1 MTAVL
6 LSLLFRSLSHTR
18 NPHKLGVPS
27 SEGIVKPASI
37 VLPAHSLV
45 GAVNRQGVNLTKED
59 NMSEGKVLVVDDEAD
74 VRKSVR
80 LILSKAGYDVIEA
93 EDGEVGVS
101 TIKSGDNPFSL
112 DAIICDLNMPKMSG
126 MEAIP
131 YFRSQFPSCPVIVL
145 TGAGSVDRA
154 TTLFKQGVIEF
165 LSKPIDRDKLLGAVK
180 KAVSE
185 GGWKDDFRA

>member
-1 MTAVL
+1 M
-6 LSLLFRSLSHTR
+6 
-18 NPHKLGVPS
+18 
-27 SEGIVKPASI
+27 E
-37 VLPAHSLV
+37 
-45 GAVNRQGVNLTKED
+45 AVNRQGINLKKED
-59 NMSEGKVLVVDDEAD
+59 IMSEGRVLVVDDEAD

-101 TIKSGDNPFSL
+101 TIKSGDNPLSL
-112 DAIICDLNMPKMSG
+112 NAIVCDLNMPKMSG

-131 YFRSQFPSCPVIVL
+131 YFRSQFPSVPVIVL

-180 KAVSE
+180 KAMSE
-185 GGWKDDFRA
+185 GGWKDKFSV